1 MYTVMVTGGIGS
13 GKSKLVELL
22 CERGAVSI
30 DLDEIN
36 RRLISSNTML
46 IAELAERF
54 GEEILDE
61 DGAVVPARLARLAF
75 ASEQATHDLNAISF
89 PYITEAAT
97 NYILN
102 VECVPRTNAKILVIE
117 VQLLTEVP
125 EFAQLAD
132 EVIAV
137 SAPSELRLARA
148 VTRGMDASDV
158 LARMRAQATD
168 AERALIAD
176 TICENIC
183 SIEELGDWADAWYD
197 EHMEM
202 LEKQES

>member
-54 GEEILDE
+54 GDEILDE

-148 VTRGMDASDV
+148 VARGMDASDV
-158 LARMRAQATD
+158 LARMCVQATD

-183 SIEELGDWADAWYD
+183 SIEELSDWADAWYD
-197 EHMEM
+197 ERMEM

>member
-13 GKSKLVELL
+13 GKTTLVELI

-36 RRLISSNTML
+36 RRLIASNAML
-46 IAELAERF
+46 ISELAARF

-61 DGAVVPARLARLAF
+61 DGAVVPSRLARLAF
-75 ASEQATHDLNAISF
+75 ADEQSTRDLNAISF

-102 VECVPRTNAKILVIE
+102 VECVPRTDAKILVVE
-117 VQLLTEVP
+117 VPLLTEAP
-125 EFAQLAD
+125 ELAQLAD

-137 SAPSELRLARA
+137 TVPSDLRLARA
-148 VTRGMDASDV
+148 VARGMDASDV
-158 LARMRAQATD
+158 LARMRMQPTD

-176 TICENIC
+176 TVCENIC
-183 SIEELGDWADAWYD
+183 STEELGNWVDAWYD
-197 EHMEM
+197 ERMEM
-202 LEKQES
+202 LENQES

>member
-13 GKSKLVELL
+13 GKTTLVELI

-36 RRLISSNTML
+36 RRLIASNAML
-46 IAELAERF
+46 ISELAARF

-61 DGAVVPARLARLAF
+61 DGAVIPSRLARLAF
-75 ASEQATHDLNAISF
+75 ADEQSTRDLNAISF

-102 VECVPRTNAKILVIE
+102 VECVPRTDAKILVVE
-117 VQLLTEVP
+117 VPLLTEAP

-137 SAPSELRLARA
+137 TAPSDLRLARA
-148 VTRGMDASDV
+148 VARGMDAPDV
-158 LARMRAQATD
+158 LARMRMQPTD

-176 TICENIC
+176 TVCENIC
-183 SIEELGDWADAWYD
+183 SIEELGNWVDAWYD
-197 EHMEM
+197 ERMEM
-202 LEKQES
+202 LENQES

>member
-36 RRLISSNTML
+36 RGLITNNAMLIS
-46 IAELAERF
+46 ELAARF

-61 DGAVVPARLARLAF
+61 DGAVIPARLARLAF
-75 ASEQATHDLNAISF
+75 VDEQSTRDLNAISF

-102 VECVPRTNAKILVIE
+102 VECVPRTDAKILVVE
-117 VQLLTEVP
+117 VPLLTEAP

-137 SAPSELRLARA
+137 AAPPDLRLARA
-148 VTRGMDASDV
+148 VARGMDASDA
-158 LARMRAQATD
+158 LARIRMQPTD

-176 TICENIC
+176 TVCENIC
-183 SIEELGDWADAWYD
+183 SIEELGNWADAWYA
-197 EHMEM
+197 ERMEM
-202 LEKQES
+202 LENQES